1 MQIAPTRHDARG
13 SSTRRGA
20 AARGEASVTKGT
32 KTMKQA
38 TAYAFILGLTLA
50 GPARPAAPLGC
61 LIEPDKVAEVGSP
74 MVGVIESMNV
84 ERGDRVAKGQPIA
97 VLRADVERAQVSVA
111 QSKADAEADV
121 QAAQASV
128 EFNRQRAVRAE
139 DLFQKKF
146 ISQQALDQARTEA
159 DIADQKLA
167 QAREQ
172 RRIWQRELGLA
183 SAQLSQRTIRSPIDG
198 VIAERYLSPGERVEE
213 KPLVRVARVDPL
225 KVQVVVPTAQYGRIA
240 VGGSAMVMPELP
252 GAAPAQARVSLVDK
266 VIDAA
271 SNTFRVHLE
280 LPNPD
285 LRLPAGLRCKV
296 DFGIDMPPLVRPT
309 RQTLPETGA
318 ATQPAV
324 LKLDSRLPNP
334 RPAGAASA
342 RPGT

>member
-1 MQIAPTRHDARG
+1 
-13 SSTRRGA
+13 
-20 AARGEASVTKGT
+20 
-32 KTMKQA
+32 MKQA
-38 TAYAFILGLTLA
+38 ISCAFILGLTLA
-50 GPARPAAPLGC
+50 GAARAATPLGC

-74 MVGVIESMNV
+74 MVGVIETMNV

-111 QSKADAEADV
+111 QTKADADADV

-240 VGGSAMVMPELP
+240 VGGSATVMPELP

-296 DFGIDMPPLVRPT
+296 DFGFDT
-309 RQTLPETGA
+309 
-318 ATQPAV
+318 PAV
-324 LKLDSRLPNP
+324 AR
-334 RPAGAASA
+334 SA
-342 RPGT
+342 RPLSPASAGGNPAEQPALLKLENRLPALRQTALPVSRPVP

>member
-1 MQIAPTRHDARG
+1 
-13 SSTRRGA
+13 
-20 AARGEASVTKGT
+20 
-32 KTMKQA
+32 MKQA
-38 TAYAFILGLTLA
+38 AAYALILGLSLA
-50 GPARPAAPLGC
+50 GPARAATPLGC
-61 LIEPDKVAEVGSP
+61 LIEPDRVAEVGSP
-74 MVGVIESMNV
+74 MVGVIETMYV
-84 ERGDRVAKGQPIA
+84 ERGDRVTKGQPIA
-97 VLRADVERAQVSVA
+97 VLRADVERAQLGVA
-111 QSKADAEADV
+111 QSKAEADADV

-128 EFNRQRAVRAE
+128 EFNRQRAVRAS

-172 RRIWQRELGLA
+172 RRVWQRELGLA

-225 KVQVVVPTAQYGRIA
+225 KVQVVVPTAQYGRIV
-240 VGGSAMVMPELP
+240 VGNSAIVMPELP
-252 GAAPAQARVSLVDK
+252 NAAPVEARVSLVDK

-296 DFGIDMPPLVRPT
+296 DFDVGSPRLTGPT
-309 RQTLPETGA
+309 RP
-318 ATQPAV
+318 ATSMANAVEQPAT
-324 LKLDSRLPNP
+324 LKLDSRLPNLRP
-334 RPAGAASA
+334 IGPAGV
-342 RPGT
+342 RTGL